1 MRPFWRNLAVLAFV
15 QGCAGEEPPRTLG
28 WSIAGEI
35 GTRPL
40 IVGNTVFAAFY
51 SGRIVAANAES
62 GALVWQRFL
71 PSEVNGNSLVV
82 VDSTLVVPAAAL
94 HGLNLSTG
102 AVRWTYAGASG
113 TTGFSAPAAS
123 GDTLFVADRGGFAS
137 AINAHT
143 GAEYWRVELGEDL
156 FAPTLVDEVVLFGG
170 RGRYELNVL
179 GEGHLF
185 ALDRATG
192 AEHWRRLIPDDPA
205 VPFSGGVIHGGAV
218 SGSRVFVGSSNANVY
233 ALDLATGDSLWQYDG
248 GTPRTDAFA
257 WRPVVIGSRVVFL
270 RDNGLLVA
278 FDQVTGD
285 IAWETDLT
293 NGGTTLGAPVR
304 CGAFI
309 CIGSGRLWILN
320 EFGSELSVFGGG
332 IDNVVFLNPPAVS
345 SSGIVVAA
353 FVKDQQALL
362 GRLFLPFEVPAVP

>member
-1 MRPFWRNLAVLAFV
+1 MRSYLRVLAVLSFV
-15 QGCAGEEPPRTLG
+15 LGCAGEEQPRILG

-40 IVGNTVFAAFY
+40 IIGNTVFAAFF

-62 GALVWQRFL
+62 GALAWQRFL
-71 PSEVNGNSLVV
+71 PSEVNGSSLVAI
-82 VDSTLVVPAAAL
+82 DSTLVVPAVAL
-94 HGLNLSTG
+94 HGLSLSTG
-102 AVRWTYAGASG
+102 AVRWTYAGAAG

-137 AINAHT
+137 AINVHT

-156 FAPTLVDEVVLFGG
+156 FAPTLAGGVVLFGG
-170 RGRYELNVL
+170 RGRHELNVL

-192 AEHWRRLIPDDPA
+192 AERWRRIIPDDPA
-205 VPFSGGVIHGGAV
+205 VPYSGGVVHGGV
-218 SGSRVFVGSSNANVY
+218 ISGSRVFIGSSNANVY

-248 GTPRTDAFA
+248 GTPRTHAFV
-257 WRPVVIGSRVVFL
+257 WRPVVIGGRVVFL
-270 RDNGLLVA
+270 RDDGVLVA
-278 FDQVTGD
+278 LDQASGD
-285 IAWETDLT
+285 LSWETDLT
-293 NGGTTLGAPVR
+293 SGSTTLSGPVR
-304 CGAFI
+304 CGSFI
-309 CIGSGRLWILN
+309 CIGSGRLRVVD
-320 EFGSELSVFGGG
+320 EFGAVLSVFGGG
-332 IDNVVFLNPPAVS
+332 ADNVVFLSPPVVS

-362 GRLFLPFEVPAVP
+362 GRLFLPFEVPPAP